1 MKFTK
6 SQIIM
11 ALGAFLLGMFALSA
25 YQTNT
30 LKLAVVNLGDV
41 AEQSKLGQREKKDFE
56 ALRTKY
62 GALIQFLNTNKV
74 VAREDSSKIIDL
86 WRKESPT
93 AAETQQLETL
103 KTKAQTQSDELRRL
117 ISVLNPSAE
126 QSARIRELSGWSQT
140 TEDILPQL
148 DNMLGQSMQARAGAI
163 DELIASG
170 ALEDAS
176 AIGQGDDIA
185 RELEAMSKESDV
197 EAELTALKSGS
208 SQPPSALEAGGDNG
222 QAAPVQEERQ
232 KEEGQA

>member
-6 SQIIM
+6 TQLAM
-11 ALGAFLLGMFALSA
+11 ALAAFLLGMFALSA

-56 ALRTKY
+56 ALRTKF

-74 VAREDSSKIIDL
+74 VARDDSSKIIDI
-86 WRKESPT
+86 WRKEAPT
-93 AAETQQLETL
+93 PAETQQLETL
-103 KTKAQTQSDELRRL
+103 KTKAQTQSEELRRL

-148 DNMLGQSMQARAGAI
+148 DNALGQAMQARAGAKQQ
-163 DELIASG
+163 DVLDKARAAVNKVGKRDGYTMVFENQVAVYG
-170 ALEDAS
+170 ATD
-176 AIGQGDDIA
+176 
-185 RELEAMSKESDV
+185 
-197 EAELTALKSGS
+197 LTSEALKTMD
-208 SQPPSALEAGGDNG
+208 ADN
-222 QAAPVQEERQ
+222 P
-232 KEEGQA
+232 